1 MANYIPRL
9 NPPNAQGWGQSYRGN
24 YGNMPPGI
32 YNAGGGQNN
41 AYVRDVQDNELV
53 SNQLNGLLA
62 GNSQYMQQARNAG
75 LNQANSRGLL
85 NSSIAAGNSQA
96 AAISAGMPIAQA
108 DAAAY
113 QGAAGQ
119 NMDALNAILKTNLD
133 NTAGIDVANIGAGAS
148 MYNADL
154 DYRAAQNRLAFEGDQ
169 AGLGRSFQDYM
180 LGRTFDNQ
188 LRMGAF
194 NLGSQLLN
202 NSDNFTHQ
210 AYLSAMDNPAIMSN
224 PQALQ
229 AYLDWGNQNNSSYYD
244 NLFGF
249 ATNAGQPSNGWYENS
264 SWYTS
269 PYGPNQGAGPY
280 PSFYGGGY

>member
-1 MANYIPRL
+1 MANYIPSL
-9 NPPNAQGWGQSYRGN
+9 NPPNGMGWGQSYRGA
-24 YGNMPPGI
+24 YGNLPQGI
-32 YNAGGGQNN
+32 YNAGGGQNS
-41 AYVRDVQDNELV
+41 AYVRDVQNDELV

-62 GNSQYMQQARNAG
+62 GNSPYMQQARQAG
-75 LNQANSRGLL
+75 LNQANNRGLL

-133 NTAGIDVANIGAGAS
+133 NSTSRANASSAAGAS
-148 MYNADL
+148 RYGAELSLRNA
-154 DYRAAQNRLAFEGDQ
+154 REGREFEGDQ
-169 AGLGRSFQDYM
+169 AGLGRGFQDYM
-180 LGRTFDNQ
+180 LGRTLDNQ

-229 AYLDWGNQNNSSYYD
+229 GYLDWGNQNNNSYYD

-249 ATNAGQPSNGWYENS
+249 ATNAGQPSNAWYENS
-264 SWYTS
+264 DWYTS